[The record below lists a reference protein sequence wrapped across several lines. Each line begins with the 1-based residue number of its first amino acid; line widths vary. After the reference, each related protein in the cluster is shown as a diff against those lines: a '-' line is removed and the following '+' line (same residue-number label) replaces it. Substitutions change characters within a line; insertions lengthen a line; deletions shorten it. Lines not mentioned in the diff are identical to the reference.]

1 MNNKIKKL
9 VIITGLSGSGK
20 SLAANTFE
28 DINFFV
34 SDNITPQILPDMA
47 RLISKTENYEGFAAV
62 IDWRCEGNFDDL
74 VSVYENIKKNPIEGY
89 DTPIILYMNCDKNE
103 LIRRFKETRRKHPL
117 TNDEISVTGAIDLEK
132 KLFESVKDIADIIY
146 DTTRLEPEELRKKI
160 RYQFGHDFDN
170 HLMNITVC
178 AFGFKH
184 GMPLDPDLV
193 FDVRFLKNP
202 YWEPTLREMTGRD
215 QAVKDYIFSDPK
227 TQKFMKKLYDL
238 VDFCVPEYAREGKAY
253 LNIAIG
259 CTGGRHRSIAIAQ
272 ELTNH
277 LRELGFM
284 VRFESRDN

>member
-1 MNNKIKKL
+1 MKKL

-47 RLISKTENYEGFAAV
+47 RLIAKTENYDGFAAV
-62 IDWRCEGNFDDL
+62 IDWRCESNFDDL
-74 VSVYENIKKNPIEGY
+74 VSVYENIKQNPIDGY
-89 DTPIILYMNCDKNE
+89 GTPVILYLNCDKQE

-117 TNDEISVTGAIDLEK
+117 TNEHIGVKEAIDLERN
-132 KLFESVKDIADIIY
+132 LFASVKDIADIIY
-146 DTTRLEPEELRKKI
+146 DTTKSEPEELRKKI
-160 RYQFGHDFDN
+160 RYQFGHTLDTE
-170 HLMNITVC
+170 LLNITVS
-178 AFGFKH
+178 AFGFKY

-202 YWEPTLREMTGRD
+202 YWEPALREFTGRD
-215 QAVKDYIFSDPK
+215 QCVKDYIFSDPK
-227 TQKFMKKLYDL
+227 TLEFMDKLYSL
-238 VDFCVPEYAREGKAY
+238 VDFCVPEYAKEGKAY

-272 ELTNH
+272 ELTKH
-277 LRELGFM
+277 LRERGYM
-284 VRFESRDN
+284 ARFESRDN

>member
-1 MNNKIKKL
+1 MKKL

-34 SDNITPQILPDMA
+34 SDNITPQILPEMA
-47 RLISKTENYEGFAAV
+47 RLISKTEHYEGFAAV
-62 IDWRCEGNFDDL
+62 IDWRCESNFDDL
-74 VSVYENIKKNPIEGY
+74 VSVYENIKRKPIEGY
-89 DTPIILYMNCDKNE
+89 GTPVILYLNCDKHE

-117 TNDEISVTGAIDLEK
+117 TNENIGVQEAIDIERN
-132 KLFESVKDIADIIY
+132 LFSSVKDIADIIY
-146 DTTRLEPEELRKKI
+146 DTTKLEPEELRKKI
-160 RYQFGHDFDN
+160 RYQFGHNFDN
-170 HLMNITVC
+170 QLLNITVC

-202 YWEPTLREMTGRD
+202 YWVPSLRDMTGRD
-215 QAVKDYIFSDPK
+215 QAVKDYLFSDPK
-227 TQKFMKKLYDL
+227 TTEFLEKLYSL
-238 VDFCVPEYAREGKAY
+238 VDFCVPEYAKEGKAY

-259 CTGGRHRSIAIAQ
+259 CTGGQHRSIAIAE

-277 LRELGFM
+277 LRDEGYL